1 MVVRRYRDRRE
12 GGRIL
17 AEHLRAYTGLKDG
30 LVLALPRGGV
40 PVGYEVARALR
51 LPLDVFVV
59 RKLGAPGQE
68 ELAIGAVASGGIRV
82 LNEGIVTRLGL
93 NEQDIEPIAER
104 ELEEVA
110 RREQLYRGAK
120 GPLDVDRKTVI
131 LVDDGIATGAS
142 MNVAV
147 QALRAGSPAKI
158 IVAVPVAAVENC
170 ELLRCQADDV
180 ICPETPVNFSAVGQW
195 YEDFRQTTDE
205 EVAEMLGTRDKG

>member
-1 MVVRRYRDRRE
+1 MRYRDRRE
-12 GGRIL
+12 AGRAL
-17 AEHLRAYTGLKDG
+17 AEQLRAYTGLKDG

-82 LNEGIVTRLGL
+82 LNERIITRLGL
-93 NEQDIEPIAER
+93 DENAIEPIAAR
-104 ELEEVA
+104 EFEEIG
-110 RREQLYRGAK
+110 RREQLYRSTK
-120 GPLDVDRKTVI
+120 GPLNVEGKTVI

-147 QALRAGSPAKI
+147 QALRAGSPKKI
-158 IVAVPVAAVENC
+158 VVAVPVAAVENC
-170 ELLRCQADDV
+170 ELLRSQANDV
-180 ICPETPVNFSAVGQW
+180 ICGETPRDFSAVGQW

-205 EVAEMLGTRDKG
+205 EVAELLGTRDKG